1 MKISKLISA
10 KDALLPLSKER
21 VSPRLAYKLMKF
33 LRKIEV
39 EEQFYNMKMKEIIDM
54 YGEKD
59 EDGRFVF
66 VGEGIKIIK
75 DKIDECNKKIA
86 DLSETDVD
94 SPDIYFSIDELCEV
108 KMSAKDMLAMSDF
121 IKED

>member
-21 VSPRLAYKLMKF
+21 VSPKLAYKLMKF

-75 DKIDECNKKIA
+75 DKIDECNKRIA
-86 DLSETDVD
+86 DLSETEVD
-94 SPDIYFSIDELCEV
+94 APDIYFSIDELDEV